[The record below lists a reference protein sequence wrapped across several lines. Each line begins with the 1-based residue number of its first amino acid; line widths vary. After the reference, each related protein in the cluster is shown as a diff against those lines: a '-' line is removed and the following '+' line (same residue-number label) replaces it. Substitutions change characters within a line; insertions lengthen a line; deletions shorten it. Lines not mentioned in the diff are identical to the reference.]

1 MWNGDVAL
9 KCYWKMGKIL
19 CVCKLYL
26 QFKAKKNQIMSLLV
40 CDGHSIISL
49 IINKLSGSHHLSV
62 RSIRLKWCGL
72 RWCLQLSS
80 FIPTDEA
87 TDSVEQ

>member
-1 MWNGDVAL
+1 
-9 KCYWKMGKIL
+9 MGKIL

-26 QFKAKKNQIMSLLV
+26 QFKAKKNQIMSLLT
-40 CDGHSIISL
+40 CDDHSIVSS
-49 IINKLSGSHHLSV
+49 IIIKLSGSHHLSV

-80 FIPTDEA
+80 YISPIGNIDLLSPIDVA
-87 TDSVEQ
+87 THSAQR